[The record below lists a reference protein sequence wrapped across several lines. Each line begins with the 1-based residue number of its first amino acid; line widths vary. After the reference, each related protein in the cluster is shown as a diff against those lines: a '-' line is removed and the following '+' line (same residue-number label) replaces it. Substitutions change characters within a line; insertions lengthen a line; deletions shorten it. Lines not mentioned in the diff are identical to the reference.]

1 MEEEQQPEIKVTDR
15 RHFHADGTPRS
26 EVADGTEAE
35 AARPASGGAVHS
47 EPDSEPPP
55 TKEPPESPT
64 FMEFLA
70 GLVGGAAS
78 YLGLVPHPT
87 SGQAVVDLN
96 GAKQMIDILT
106 MLEEKT
112 KGNLMPEEK
121 RFLDSALTELRLTY
135 VRRASQPK

>member
-1 MEEEQQPEIKVTDR
+1 MEDEKQGEIKVTDR
-15 RHFHADGTPRS
+15 RHFYADGTRRS
-26 EVADGTEAE
+26 EVAGGAEAE
-35 AARPASGGAVHS
+35 AAHPASGGAVQFQ
-47 EPDSEPPP
+47 PDTEPPP
-55 TKEPPESPT
+55 PERPPKAPA
-64 FMEFLA
+64 FIEFLA

-78 YLGLVPHPT
+78 HLGLVPHPT

-112 KGNLMPEEK
+112 RGNLTPEEK
-121 RFLDSALTELRLTY
+121 QFLESALTELRLEY